1 MPHVNFKLYRTVHF
15 RYALERSMY
24 RPFRAALATLR
35 LFPLTFLLLA
45 ACGKAP
51 MMGPPPGPQ
60 GTPRVS
66 TLVVQPQDVLLTTEL
81 PGRTSAMLV
90 ADVRPQVTG
99 ILQARRFVEG
109 STVKAGE
116 VLYQIDPATYEAS
129 LQSAQ
134 AALAK
139 AEANQNTTRLKAE
152 RYSELISIKAVS
164 QQDADDATAAL
175 QQANAEIAS
184 ARAALRTAS
193 IDLQYTR
200 VTSPIT
206 GRIGKSTVT
215 PGALVTANQTNA
227 LATVQ
232 QLDPMYV
239 DVTQSSNAVLKLKR
253 AIAQG
258 AVAGGTAKVKL
269 LFDDGTAYPLE
280 GQLQFSDVSVDPNTG
295 SVTLRAVFP
304 NPKNELLPGLYVRAI
319 IEEGTVQQ
327 ALLIP
332 QQAVTHDAAGKPQAF
347 VVGKD
352 GKLQQRELQTE
363 RAVGDQWLI
372 TGGLQPGDT
381 LVVSGQ
387 QKARPGSLVH
397 AVPYQTTPAAGKP
410 VASRH
415 LPSVIS

>member
-1 MPHVNFKLYRTVHF
+1 MT
-15 RYALERSMY
+15 
-24 RPFRAALATLR
+24 RPVRHLSAALG
-35 LFPLTFLLLA
+35 LFSTILLA

-66 TLVVQPQDVLLTTEL
+66 TLVVQPQSVVLTTEL
-81 PGRTSAMLV
+81 PGRTSALLV

-99 ILQARRFVEG
+99 IVQSRRFVEG

-116 VLYQIDPATYEAS
+116 VLYQIDPATYQAS
-129 LQSAQ
+129 LESAQ
-134 AALAK
+134 ATLAK
-139 AEANQNTTRLKAE
+139 AEANQNTTRLKAG
-152 RYSELISIKAVS
+152 RYSELITIKAVS
-164 QQDADDATAAL
+164 QQDADDASAAL

-184 ARAALRTAS
+184 ARAALRTAH
-193 IDLQYTR
+193 IDLDYTR
-200 VTSPIT
+200 VTSPIA
-206 GRIGKSTVT
+206 GRIGKSAVT
-215 PGALVTANQTNA
+215 PGALVTANQTNV

-239 DVTQSSNAVLKLKR
+239 DVTQSSNTVLRLKR

-258 AVAGGTAKVKL
+258 RVASGTAKVKL
-269 LFDDGTAYPLE
+269 LFEDGTAYPLE

-304 NPKNELLPGLYVRAI
+304 NPKGELLPGLYVRAV
-319 IEEGTVQQ
+319 IEEGIVQQ
-327 ALLIP
+327 ALLVP
-332 QQAVTHDAAGKPQAF
+332 QQAVTHDAAGKPKAF

-352 GKLQQRELQTE
+352 GRLQQRELQTQ
-363 RAVGDQWLI
+363 RAIGDQWLV
-372 TGGLQPGDT
+372 TGGLQPGDV

-387 QKARPGSLVH
+387 QKVRPGTLVQ
-397 AVPYQTTPAAGKP
+397 AVPYQTTPAARKP
-410 VASRH
+410 VGSLQ